1 MVKGGAHTRRRCTV
15 SVDSFSQSE
24 KSSWPIFLLPYT
36 QFNFTKSLLVGS
48 PPLQAQPSDPRSQSL
63 ERARLASLRWDSDKY
78 PALLYLSVLNGVLW
92 LIWGWFG
99 WGKEPPPQKGDIGS
113 RKHTIHFIPP
123 SIYHATCWTWS
134 LPRSCGAKEGAE
146 PATFI

>member
-15 SVDSFSQSE
+15 SVESFSQSE

-63 ERARLASLRWDSDKY
+63 ERARLASLR
-78 PALLYLSVLNGVLW
+78 
-92 LIWGWFG
+92 
-99 WGKEPPPQKGDIGS
+99 
-113 RKHTIHFIPP
+113 
-123 SIYHATCWTWS
+123 
-134 LPRSCGAKEGAE
+134 
-146 PATFI
+146 